1 MAALYR
7 RVAPDRIQIREG
19 GGCMGV
25 FGLPFFAA
33 GVFMLLTSMGLV
45 PIQKGDD
52 LATRIV
58 LPLMGVVFTLVG
70 GTLSFGRAWTTV
82 DGTRREIVKQ
92 LGLMVP
98 MHTVTRLIDDFTAVV
113 LEFERGDSDS
123 ADKFPVVLKARS
135 GRNHRLCSS
144 TEYADARGCA
154 TSVAEL
160 LRLDFEDA
168 TTDHPVRLTAGQT
181 EMPLQQR
188 LQMEGRDSGSVERP
202 ANARSHVQRELN
214 ALRITIPTPRT
225 HPIAFVLT
233 LIPAAIALAFV
244 SPLFQ
249 FFRQTRT
256 PDPVAWA
263 FLGFIILFFAVLPAM
278 TALNGYLRERRGG
291 TIVTV
296 SPSGIGIQERR
307 AWKTGPLNSLAAAD
321 ILDIDFSTSE
331 SATSSARLAAEQRV
345 RDTYSKPGSNAP
357 TMGPR
362 TERLLNALTRLTQ
375 GQGITIKT
383 RQGLTTFGQGLADE
397 EIRYIHAII
406 RRALVSLS

>member
-7 RVAPDRIQIREG
+7 RVAPDRMQIQQG
-19 GGCMGV
+19 GGCLGV

-33 GVFMLLTSMGLV
+33 GVFMLLSSMGLV

-52 LATRIV
+52 LAARIV
-58 LPLMGVVFTLVG
+58 LPFMGVVFTAVG

-82 DGTRREIVKQ
+82 DGTKREIVKQ

-98 MHTVTRLIDDFTAVV
+98 MHTATRLIDDFTAVV

-123 ADKFPVVLKARS
+123 ADKYPVVLKARS

-188 LQMEGRDSGSVERP
+188 LQMEGRESGSAERP
-202 ANARSHVQRELN
+202 ANARSQVQREPN

-233 LIPAAIALAFV
+233 LIPAAVAFVFV
-244 SPLFQ
+244 SPFFQ

-263 FLGFIILFFAVLPAM
+263 FLGFIVLFFGVLPGM
-278 TALNGYLRERRGG
+278 TALNGYLRARRGG

-296 SPSGIGIQERR
+296 SPSGIGVQERG
-307 AWKTGPLNSLAAAD
+307 AWRTGPLNSLTAAD

-331 SATSSARLAAEQRV
+331 SATSSARLFAEQRA
-345 RDTYSKPGSNAP
+345 RDAYAKPGSSAP
-357 TMGPR
+357 TIGPR

-383 RQGLTTFGQGLADE
+383 RQGLTTFGQGLADD
-397 EIRYIHAII
+397 EIRYLHAIV